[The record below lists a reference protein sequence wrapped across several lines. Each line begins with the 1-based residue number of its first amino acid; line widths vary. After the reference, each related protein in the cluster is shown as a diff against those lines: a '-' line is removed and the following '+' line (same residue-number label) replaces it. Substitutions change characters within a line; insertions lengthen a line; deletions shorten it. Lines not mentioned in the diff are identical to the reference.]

1 MALKC
6 MVALPDNAVLT
17 ILTTPLDHH
26 CSTNLNFDNPRQ
38 NLEIVNRIRTSCGI
52 AIRYGIIDIFD
63 LAAYEICFDVTI
75 RCEK

>member
-1 MALKC
+1 

-38 NLEIVNRIRTSCGI
+38 NYRIRTSCGI

-63 LAAYEICFDVTI
+63 LAAYEICFNVTV